1 MQGCETCHRLFQ
13 QDVLRLQV
21 TVNQMSFVQEAQRI
35 QELLCED
42 TDKSRTQPSELVLFD
57 KLVEVDTE

>member
-1 MQGCETCHRLFQ
+1 
-13 QDVLRLQV
+13 
-21 TVNQMSFVQEAQRI
+21 MSFVQEAQRI